1 MKKILK
7 TIACIAMAL
16 IIPISLVAC
25 GKDKDEDKNKQNPST
40 PQITI
45 TEVVTENDLITAID
59 SNCDEIKLTDDITI
73 NDPLVIERKVT
84 LNLNGKTINNTEDIW
99 SEEHYKWSLVS
110 VRANGDLTITGNGK
124 LKAKENDCFAVD
136 VMDNAKVTIE
146 NGTFVGNLH
155 SVYVYE
161 GTALINGGRFSIQQR
176 GSKFDPETQLTGYVF
191 VLNCYDANYKNGTA
205 KIKVSGGEFNK
216 FNPSNNLAEGENT
229 NFVAQGYKSVLVDGS
244 IPDYKVISE

>member
-25 GKDKDEDKNKQNPST
+25 VKDKDKDKNKTPST

-45 TEVVTENDLITAID
+45 TEVATENDLITAID

-73 NDPLVIERKVT
+73 NDTLVIERKVT

-99 SEEHYKWSLVS
+99 SEEHYKWSIVS
-110 VRANGDLTITGNGK
+110 VRRNGDLTITGNGK

-146 NGTFVGNLH
+146 NGTFVGNIS

-176 GSKFDPETQLTGYVF
+176 DSKFDHETQLTGYAF
-191 VLNCYDANYKNGTA
+191 VLNCYDANYRNETA
-205 KIKVSGGEFNK
+205 KIIVKGGEFEK
-216 FNPSNNLAEGENT
+216 FNPANNPAESTTGT
-229 NFVAQGYKSVLVDGS
+229 NFVASGYKSVKIDGT
-244 IPDYKVISE
+244 PTDYKVISE